1 MQSFA
6 FFKPPNQFG
15 SFQQVQKK
23 EPKKIK
29 KFYVKKDAKK
39 RCEKRFTKGKEIK
52 GSVLA
57 LKKCPEIILF
67 RENLP
72 ISDSK
77 GSKNPL
83 SSSSA

>member
-1 MQSFA
+1 MQ
-6 FFKPPNQFG
+6 
-15 SFQQVQKK
+15 
-23 EPKKIK
+23 
-29 KFYVKKDAKK
+29 KK
-39 RCEKRFTKGKEIK
+39 RCEKRFTKGKDIN